1 MRHKRAV
8 VVAALGAAIGTGVS
22 VGAAGAAPT
31 AVDVQLDIG
40 AATQR
45 GQNLPLIPNG
55 GTVTVTRLNFVAGTV
70 AELITSQP
78 AAVKVRLE
86 LAPGLSWG
94 SDLPDPTEDCTSTP
108 TSGECQTPALQP
120 ITGQTG
126 WGWQW
131 DVVAERAGSYVIRSA
146 IIEASEPD
154 PDQSNNSSS
163 ITVVVAPSGGPGG
176 GGGGGTAAVVAG
188 GVKLAPAKPT
198 AGATFVASVR
208 VTRGGSPVRPAGV
221 TCSGSIGKAKVKGAP
236 KAASGIASCRFK
248 TPKSAKGKALAGTM
262 SFRAGGQRF
271 TKRFTARLR

>member
-1 MRHKRAV
+1 ML
-8 VVAALGAAIGTGVS
+8 AALGAAIGIG

-31 AVDVQLDIG
+31 AVDVTLDIG

-45 GQNLPLIPNG
+45 GQNLPLVPNG
-55 GTVTVTRLNFVAGTV
+55 GTVTVTRLNFVAGSV
-70 AELITSQP
+70 AELITPQP
-78 AAVKVRLE
+78 AAVKVRFE

-163 ITVVVAPSGGPGG
+163 ITVVVSPSGGGSGG
-176 GGGGGTAAVVAG
+176 GGGGGGAAVVAG
-188 GVKLAPAKPT
+188 GVKLAPAKPR

-221 TCSGSIGKAKVKGAP
+221 TCSGSLGKAKVKGAP
-236 KAASGIASCRFK
+236 KAASGVASCRFK
-248 TPKSAKGKALAGTM
+248 TPRSAKGKALAGTI
-262 SFRAGGQRF
+262 SFRAGGERF
-271 TKRFTARLR
+271 TKRFAARLR